1 MCARAECPVTAPI
14 RLSCANVL
22 PWGVTQSRG
31 GIMSISF
38 IALALFMGAI
48 ISIYLPMI
56 SQTARILGSG
66 PMANVPFFGIAFV
79 ASIIIAVASGNK
91 VEQFHKVTTLPPWLL
106 SAGVMS
112 AGMIIGS
119 SFLIPKIGIGTFFVL
134 LVSGQVLAGMVFG
147 YFGLFGV
154 PASALSVGK
163 MIGAVLVIA
172 GVYLVTF
179 R

>member
-1 MCARAECPVTAPI
+1 MAVHLI
-14 RLSCANVL
+14 
-22 PWGVTQSRG
+22 G
-31 GIMSISF
+31 
-38 IALALFMGAI
+38 LALLMGAI

-56 SQTARILGSG
+56 SQTARIMGSG
-66 PMANVPFFGIAFV
+66 PMANVPFFAV
-79 ASIIIAVASGNK
+79 ALMSSVIIAIASGSRI
-91 VEQFHKVTTLPPWLL
+91 EQFRSIGTLPLWLFT
-106 SAGVMS
+106 AGIMS

-119 SFLIPKIGIGTFFVL
+119 TFLIPRIGIGAFFVL

-154 PASALSVGK
+154 PASDLTMGK
-163 MIGAVLVIA
+163 VLGAVLVIA

>member
-1 MCARAECPVTAPI
+1 MAVHLI
-14 RLSCANVL
+14 
-22 PWGVTQSRG
+22 G
-31 GIMSISF
+31 
-38 IALALFMGAI
+38 LALLMGAI

-56 SQTARILGSG
+56 SQTARMLGSG
-66 PMANVPFFGIAFV
+66 PMANVPFFAVALISSVLIAF
-79 ASIIIAVASGNK
+79 ATGSRA
-91 VEQFHKVTTLPPWLL
+91 EQFQKIGSLPLWLL
-106 SAGVMS
+106 TAGIMS

-134 LVSGQVLAGMVFG
+134 LVSGQVLAGMIFG

-154 PASALSVGK
+154 PATALTFGKVLGAILVVG
-163 MIGAVLVIA
+163 